1 MLDSPSSFK
10 QRLVAI
16 EKRGLRAVAR
26 GVVSYAKTILS
37 ICLLISVAASF
48 YTVQHLELVTGRN
61 DLISTDKRYL
71 QLDEEYS
78 EEFVGVDQVVVV
90 VEPQDIPQGKAFI
103 TRLGERLAQDREHI
117 AEIFYRVDISSL
129 EGKKLLYLSATDL
142 YDLQRNLE
150 DSQEIIKDLL
160 AEPGLNTLFET
171 INTQV
176 SSAVVSH
183 LVEDLLGLGTETES
197 EEGSGEFSASQ
208 LSFLNALLQEI
219 ARALRGGEYRYRSPW
234 AEFFGGTGELDDDGF
249 LISEN
254 RKFMFFMVE
263 AKEDEAAG
271 FNDLQDSMAVI
282 RQAITD
288 IRAEFPGVAAGV
300 TGTKALGND
309 EMLSAQN
316 DTAVATVV
324 SLAGIAL
331 LYILF
336 FRRIRHPLFIISSLM
351 IGLSWTMGFVALS
364 VGHLTIITVFIA
376 PMLLG
381 LADDF
386 GVHFM
391 TRYEEERGKGEDR
404 AQAIAIVFEQT
415 VPSIIAGA
423 LTTSLA
429 FFAIVLADFRGVQEL
444 GVISG
449 GGILLCLLAVL
460 TFLPALIVSVDS
472 FWPWSVSSRQQTSS
486 TSAFS
491 RLGKLVEQTRGVLF
505 VVVGLGTLAGL
516 FALPLV
522 SFDYNLLNLQA
533 HGTESVEWEKRIIE
547 NSERSSWNALA
558 TASTP
563 EAARHKARAFA
574 ALSTVE
580 TVESVAS
587 LIPDGQSERMAV
599 LDAIRPLLSD
609 LPPLRNDPMAVDV
622 QQLQRTLDKLRL
634 KIRSEENGDET
645 VLHAARQHLLAVFE
659 SLRTLPEQDTQK
671 SLTVFQ
677 NALFLDFQDKW
688 SLLSNNLSPSG
699 PITFSDVPAQLRSRF
714 VSRDGQK
721 FLLQIYPK
729 KDVWEREP
737 LEEFIRQLR
746 SVDPDVTG
754 SPIIGFE
761 SIGAMK
767 DGYVEAAWYALL
779 AVLVVTFLALRRVGD
794 ALLAVLPLGLGMVW
808 TAGLMWLWDVQ
819 FNLANMVAAP
829 LIIGIGVEN
838 GIHLVHRFR
847 EGEDSTV
854 ANLIAG
860 STGQAVVLFSL
871 TTMVG
876 FGSLMVAKYYGI
888 FSMGLLLTLAVG
900 SVLVASIVVLPLL
913 LCRSDKTEQEVT
925 SVPAPAVPAPAVPAE
940 AVEEFSVRGQAQDVQ
955 EAQGDAS

>member
-1 MLDSPSSFK
+1 MLDSPPSFR
-10 QRLVAI
+10 QQLVAL
-16 EKRGLRAVAR
+16 EKRGLQAAAR
-26 GVVSYAKTILS
+26 GVVSYAKTILI
-37 ICLLISVAASF
+37 ICLLISAAASF

-103 TRLGERLAQDREHI
+103 TRLGERLAQDCECI

-129 EGKKLLYLSATDL
+129 EGKKLLYLSTADL
-142 YDLQRNLE
+142 HDLQRNLE

-160 AEPGLNTLFET
+160 AKPGLNTLIET
-171 INTQV
+171 INTQA

-183 LVEDLLGLGTETES
+183 LVEDLLGLGTEAES
-197 EEGSGEFSASQ
+197 EEGAGEFSASQ
-208 LSFLNALLQEI
+208 LSFLTALLQEI
-219 ARALRGGEYRYRSPW
+219 ARALKGGEYRYRSPW

-263 AKEDEAAG
+263 AKADEAAG
-271 FNDLQDSMAVI
+271 FSDLQDSMAAI
-282 RQAITD
+282 RQAIIDTK
-288 IRAEFPGVAAGV
+288 AEFPGVAAGV

-316 DTAVATVV
+316 DTVVATVV

-331 LYILF
+331 LYVLF
-336 FRRIRHPLFIISSLM
+336 FRRVRHPLFIISALM

-391 TRYEEERGKGEDR
+391 TRYEEERRKGEDR
-404 AQAIAIVFEQT
+404 AQAIGIVFEKT

-429 FFAIVLADFRGVQEL
+429 FCAIVLADFRGIQEL

-460 TFLPALIVSVDS
+460 TFLPALIISVDS
-472 FWPWSVSSRQQTSS
+472 FWPWSVSSGQQTSL

-491 RLGKLVEQTRGVLF
+491 GLGKLVEQARGVLF
-505 VVVGLGTLAGL
+505 VVVGLATIAGL

-563 EAARHKARAFA
+563 EAARLKARAFA

-599 LDAIRPLLSD
+599 LETIRPLLSD

-634 KIRSEENGDET
+634 KIRSEGNGDET
-645 VLHAARQHLLAVFE
+645 VLHVARQHLLVVFE

-671 SLTVFQ
+671 SLSVFQ

-688 SLLSNNLSPSG
+688 LLLSNNLSPSG
-699 PITFSDVPAQLRSRF
+699 PITFADVPAQLRSRF

-729 KDVWEREP
+729 ENVWEREP

-746 SVDPDVTG
+746 SIDPDVTG

-838 GIHLVHRFR
+838 GIHLVHRSR

-913 LCRSDKTEQEVT
+913 LYRSGKTEQAVT
-925 SVPAPAVPAPAVPAE
+925 SVPAPAE
-940 AVEEFSVRGQAQDVQ
+940 ADEEFSVRGHAQAVQ
-955 EAQGDAS
+955 EARRDVS

>member
-1 MLDSPSSFK
+1 VLDSPSSFK
-10 QRLVAI
+10 QQLVAI

-90 VEPQDIPQGKAFI
+90 VEPQDIAQGKAFI

-129 EGKKLLYLSATDL
+129 EGKKLLYLSAADL
-142 YDLQRNLE
+142 HDLQRNLE

-160 AEPGLNTLFET
+160 AKPGLNTLFET
-171 INTQV
+171 INTQA

-183 LVEDLLGLGTETES
+183 LVEDLLGLGAETES

-208 LSFLNALLQEI
+208 LSFLKALLQEI

-271 FNDLQDSMAVI
+271 FSDLQDSMAAI

-288 IRAEFPGVAAGV
+288 TKAEFPGVAAGV

-331 LYILF
+331 LYVLF
-336 FRRIRHPLFIISSLM
+336 FRRVRHPLFILSALM

-429 FFAIVLADFRGVQEL
+429 FFAIVLADFRGIQEL

-460 TFLPALIVSVDS
+460 TFLPALIISVDS
-472 FWPWSVSSRQQTSS
+472 FWPWSVSSGQQTSS
-486 TSAFS
+486 TGAFF
-491 RLGKLVEQTRGVLF
+491 RLGKLVEQTRGVLL
-505 VVVGLGTLAGL
+505 VVVGLATLAGL

-563 EAARHKARAFA
+563 EAARLKARAFA

-599 LDAIRPLLSD
+599 LETIRPLLSD

-634 KIRSEENGDET
+634 KIRSEENGDEKT
-645 VLHAARQHLLAVFE
+645 VLHATRQHLLAVFE

-671 SLTVFQ
+671 SLNVFQ

-729 KDVWEREP
+729 KNVWEREP

-746 SVDPDVTG
+746 SIDPDVTG

-794 ALLAVLPLGLGMVW
+794 ALLAILPLGLGMVW

-913 LCRSDKTEQEVT
+913 LYRSDKTEQEVT
-925 SVPAPAVPAPAVPAE
+925 SVPDSAGTAD